1 MARGRRASVTPVSWD
16 PAPEIR
22 DRARILIEKYHKRLE
37 GQPIQYAWRS
47 TAAKGKGGVSRRS
60 RIVAIPKIALQLSE
74 NPQWKHQDKLFIV
87 EIPKSLWGRWGE
99 DEQAASLDM
108 CLSRFLAGDKGLQ
121 IVDLDIY
128 DVARFIERHGIFND
142 DVRNLLKSCAAQS
155 HQLTLDDAEEK
166 PEAPAEAEAAPAPAA
181 KPNGGRTRKNATG
194 RVEFQGESAELGTP
208 EAEALAAKIRSAA
221 HSEQRPS
228 AGPN

>member
-22 DRARILIEKYHKRLE
+22 DRARTLIEQYHKHLE

-74 NPQWKHQDKLFIV
+74 NANWKHLDRLYIV
-87 EIPKSLWGRWGE
+87 EIPKSLWSRWGE

-108 CLSRFLAGDKGLQ
+108 CLSRLLAGDKGLQ

-128 DVARFIERHGIFND
+128 DVARFIQRHGVFND
-142 DVRNLLKSCAAQS
+142 DVRNLLKSCAMQS
-155 HQLTLDDAEEK
+155 QQLTLD
-166 PEAPAEAEAAPAPAA
+166 EAPAGESAPPT
-181 KPNGGRTRKNATG
+181 KPNGGSKP
-194 RVEFQGESAELGTP
+194 RVVSGAPPPAAP
-208 EAEALAAKIRSAA
+208 EGGLLKDGGASAA
-221 HSEQRPS
+221 S
-228 AGPN
+228 PN